1 MEEAPDQAA
10 ESRRNTSAM
19 DSEPIKLHVVMLPWL
34 AMGHLFP
41 FFELSK
47 RLALLGHRVS
57 FLASP
62 ANLRRLP
69 VLPPSLSQLLEL
81 VPCPLPPVE
90 NLPENV
96 ESTVDLPSDDVRPM
110 LTQAFFSFE
119 GRLAEFLDDPS
130 RPKPDWIIYDM
141 IANNWVPALAARHRV
156 SCAYFG
162 LFNAAI
168 LCFFGKF
175 LGYDS
180 PKQLTVVPEW
190 IPLPTTV
197 VFTPF
202 EARQI
207 FPMLPKGS
215 SSDQSRALRGSFMA
229 IRTCRV
235 FEPEWLDLLGK
246 IHVGY
251 PIVPVGFLPPSF
263 DDGDSS
269 QTWVRI
275 SAWLDQNREPG
286 SVVFAAFGSEVK
298 LTLEQIE
305 EIAAGLERSEVPFL
319 WALRAGSPPAGF
331 ADRTGGRGLV
341 VEGWVP
347 QARLL
352 AHESVGGFL
361 THGGWNSIVEG
372 LTAGVAL
379 VVLPMQ
385 FEQGLNARLLEEKG
399 LGFEVVRG
407 REDGLISGEEI
418 ARKLRAAMAEEED
431 GEGLRARAR
440 KGKERFGGEE
450 MQGKYME
457 EFVKHLWENRGGNC
471 QED

>member
-1 MEEAPDQAA
+1 
-10 ESRRNTSAM
+10 M
-19 DSEPIKLHVVMLPWL
+19 DVEPIKLHVVMMPWL

-69 VLPPSLSQLLEL
+69 VLPPSLSHLVEL

-96 ESTVDLPSDDVRPM
+96 ESTVDLPSDDVRPF
-110 LTQAFFSFE
+110 LTQAFFSIE
-119 GRLAEFLDDPS
+119 RRLADFLDDSS
-130 RPKPDWIIYDM
+130 RPKPDWILYD
-141 IANNWVPALAARHRV
+141 IITSRWVPALAARHGV
-156 SCAYFG
+156 SCAPFRPYSA
-162 LFNAAI
+162 AAI
-168 LCFFGKF
+168 CFFGWF

-180 PKQLTVVPEW
+180 PEQLTVVPEFV
-190 IPLPTTV
+190 PFPTTV

-207 FPMLPKGS
+207 IPFLPKFLSPSES
-215 SSDQSRALRGSFMA
+215 SRGSRGKFMA
-229 IRTCRV
+229 IRTCRE
-235 FEPEWLDLLGK
+235 FEPEWLELLGK
-246 IHVGY
+246 IHDGQ
-251 PIVPVGFLPPSF
+251 PIVPVGLLPPSF

-298 LTLEQIE
+298 LTREQID
-305 EIAAGLERSEVPFL
+305 EIAAGLEGSEVPFV

-331 ADRTGGRGLV
+331 GDRTGGRGLV

-385 FEQGLNARLLEEKG
+385 FDQGLNARLLEEKG
-399 LGFEVVRG
+399 LGVEVVRG

-418 ARKLRAAMAEEED
+418 ARKLRAAMAEEEED
-431 GEGLRARAR
+431 GEGLRARVR

-457 EFVKHLWENRGGNC
+457 EFVKHLWENRGGLC
-471 QED
+471 IDV